1 MKTRSWIQ
9 TILLL
14 VCGCST
20 FKPVIR
26 VGGYTFDLEGREY
39 RIESVTPNYMEGYNM
54 LTRLDGE
61 KVDMKAIDREQ
72 DGRIDEVTI
81 GRITLEEATRI
92 YQAGLFEGERLGHV
106 KKRNLSREYRG
117 SDSSH
122 EYILTTFLLAHGE
135 SYNQLI
141 LFSRQNFRMKSELVD
156 LGMDGKIDRI
166 EEGSLA
172 ISEYQLLYRRVLER
186 AMQEKKVV
194 FTNGCYLVV
203 L

>member
-1 MKTRSWIQ
+1 MNRATG
-9 TILLL
+9 LAVVL
-14 VCGCST
+14 VMALGCSS
-20 FKPVIR
+20 FRPVIR
-26 VGGYTFDLEGREY
+26 VGGYTFRFEGHEY

-72 DGRIDEVTI
+72 DGRIDEVTV
-81 GRITLEEATRI
+81 GRIRLEEATRI

-117 SDSSH
+117 SDSSY
-122 EYILTTFLLAHGE
+122 EYILTTYLLARGE

-141 LFSRQNFRMKSELVD
+141 LFSRQNFRMKSVLVD
-156 LGMDGKIDRI
+156 FGMDGKIDRI
-166 EEGSLA
+166 EEGSLS
-172 ISEYQLLYRRVLER
+172 ILEYQKLYRRVLER
-186 AMQEKKVV
+186 AEQDKKVV
-194 FTNGCYLVV
+194 LTNGCYLVV